1 MKAFVKKYEAKYKDL
16 PADWAIMAYDG
27 LIALTD
33 AIKKANSIDSE
44 QVVKQIGGL
53 KFKSLRGD
61 RFIRAE
67 DHMANV
73 GIYVGT
79 TAKDP
84 TYKDFLILKDVKEV
98 PAEEAWLSV
107 EEIKKLRSEKK

>member
-1 MKAFVKKYEAKYKDL
+1 
-16 PADWAIMAYDG
+16 
-27 LIALTD
+27 
-33 AIKKANSIDSE
+33 
-44 QVVKQIGGL
+44 
-53 KFKSLRGD
+53 
-61 RFIRAE
+61 
-67 DHMANV
+67 MANV

-107 EEIKKLRSEKK
+107 EEIKKLRTEKK